1 MSKPKYRD
9 IVAELISLYEAGYND
24 ATLAST
30 LKDYVQHKDK
40 ALNAAERFIRGF
52 EDCELQ
58 EGIPE
63 LLKEI
68 RDAVA
73 A

>member
-1 MSKPKYRD
+1 MPKPKYRD

-30 LKDYVQHKDK
+30 LKGYVEHKDK
-40 ALNAAERFIRGF
+40 ALNAAERFICGF

-58 EGIPE
+58 EGIPA
-63 LLKEI
+63 LLTEI
-68 RDAVA
+68 RNA
-73 A
+73 AAA